1 MKARQKFDELLS
13 IFYENRHLDYVPLE
27 TTHFGKIMEKGNI
40 SSTELGVLLNKLNSD
55 KYLIRVIN
63 EFGLPEGRT
72 LGYMISA
79 EGIEFFEDGG
89 YKKKKIMDRIEKI
102 LPFIKLFR

>member
-1 MKARQKFDELLS
+1 
-13 IFYENRHLDYVPLE
+13 
-27 TTHFGKIMEKGNI
+27 
-40 SSTELGVLLNKLNSD
+40 
-55 KYLIRVIN
+55 
-63 EFGLPEGRT
+63 
-72 LGYMISA
+72 MISA